1 MPWMAIVVAVVAAV
15 AAAAQ
20 AYMQS
25 QALKKQATAAESN
38 AENAAMEARNAVLRA
53 QQDTLEISRKQRQ
66 VIGRQAALFG
76 YAGVEMTGSP
86 LEVMADTAANAERD
100 IMYRGYAGDMQMR
113 SKMYESQLY
122 EWQAQNLK
130 DEAKS
135 TLMWG
140 LLVKAP
146 LAGASAYMGA
156 GGGGG
161 LGGMFPGMS
170 SPSAANVQIPQAD
183 AGASS
188 AQWMQ
193 SMGNNWMQTG
203 QVGNEIDKWRMNSLW
218 GTASP
223 HEGNTMPEN
232 PLWHGEK
239 RSEEHTS

>member
-146 LAGASAYMGA
+146 MAGASAYMGA
-156 GGGGG
+156 AGGFGGAGGGPGFGG
-161 LGGMFPGMS
+161 GA
-170 SPSAANVQIPQAD
+170 SAASTQIPQAD

-218 GTASP
+218 GSASP
-223 HEGNTMPEN
+223 Y
-232 PLWHGEK
+232 
-239 RSEEHTS
+239 